1 MTNGTSTHGSR
12 SCAGPELA
20 LREQA
25 ELGGP
30 GRGGVA
36 VRRAELGEHG
46 GDVVVDGLGRDEQ
59 LRRYRRVGLPGTD
72 LREDLALA
80 PGEPERI
87 ATGRGPGAGR
97 DGPCAERAQPLP
109 GEPGRG
115 GRADLGEGAQ
125 RLPQC

>member
-1 MTNGTSTHGSR
+1 MAFQLVR
-12 SCAGPELA
+12 A

-25 ELGGP
+25 ELGGL

-46 GDVVVDGLGRDEQ
+46 GD
-59 LRRYRRVGLPGTD
+59 
-72 LREDLALA
+72 
-80 PGEPERI
+80 
-87 ATGRGPGAGR
+87 AGR

-109 GEPGRG
+109 GEPGHG

-125 RLPQC
+125 RLPQRALLGRGRREEPVRRSQAATAP